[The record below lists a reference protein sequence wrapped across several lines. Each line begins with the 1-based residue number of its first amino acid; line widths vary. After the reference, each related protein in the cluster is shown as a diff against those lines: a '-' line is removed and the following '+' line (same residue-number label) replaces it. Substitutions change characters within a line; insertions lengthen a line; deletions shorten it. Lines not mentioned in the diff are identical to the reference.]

1 VFCIIKFVVPRNI
14 ERCVIW
20 LKLVPWPGL
29 HHIMLRLHYVPGSHG
44 SPLARNVVRREI
56 LVIFTSISKSWQV
69 LLRSFT
75 ESVMGR
81 RKKLPWSAGGST
93 AHYGSATYASTFP
106 PGLLRSDR
114 SPLISRVLKEF
125 LYVSHVLSSLS
136 TYETWT
142 PGNYGS
148 RLYQRRSPNQKQSLY
163 HDLSK
168 IKHHEFPRWR
178 F

>member
-1 VFCIIKFVVPRNI
+1 MCIPSL
-14 ERCVIW
+14 C
-20 LKLVPWPGL
+20 
-29 HHIMLRLHYVPGSHG
+29 YVYTMFPAATAA
-44 SPLARNVVRREI
+44 PFARNVVRREI
-56 LVIFTSISKSWQV
+56 LVIFPSISKSWQV
-69 LLRSFT
+69 LLRSST

-81 RKKLPWSAGGST
+81 RKKLPWSAGCST

-106 PGLLRSDR
+106 QGFLRSDR
-114 SPLISRVLKEF
+114 SPLVSRVLMKF

-163 HDLSK
+163 HGPSK
-168 IKHHEFPRWR
+168 IKHHELPRWR